1 MPRINRTSD
10 AIAVEAKVA
19 HELNSAYTFLLEHI
33 VLLVWSLFIFSG
45 VLLCIKAYKKRHPEH
60 PITKMLWAEK
70 TSPFDILKLTTKHLF
85 KSEYRTFLIF
95 LWAILSSGF
104 LVAKYTVPII
114 FAHTIII
121 DNAAP
126 VNSQAMYY
134 PTYAG
139 WGGNKVVTDPQKVLN
154 VWALEL
160 PSAIRAVG
168 NVDTLINTNSG
179 NPHVSLENLAP
190 DPTSGDPNQR
200 INYSYTV
207 TGLDFGLQHY
217 PDLILN
223 VEGSCNTDYN
233 WLDNTSSPVV
243 GSDPIVIADAYT
255 IFPNTSLAVN
265 EFISLNEGP
274 NPSALFFLGQ
284 ASAPAS
290 NWTWSALISSV
301 NRSSYWPGNDP
312 WYLTIQEPGSLS
324 PPQPGF
330 RVKPGRPALSCWQND
345 VWSYHGHE
353 SSVTELTPSSLP
365 DLNLSL
371 AMQDIFAHFLGLPK
385 IPVLALRLG
394 ISALKSSSTYQGGV
408 FNASSSSLYNDLE
421 RLVFASYIATVNTL
435 TETTLFASGS
445 NIENDLYN
453 ISGSNSIPAG
463 ADEFVIWS
471 TDVSTLSVR
480 ALIII
485 PVLTVTLWIIAITVL
500 LLRLPEIE
508 ELKVAVKATLADGK
522 EQAGETIKEDLGD
535 ALSGGN

>member
-10 AIAVEAKVA
+10 AIAVEAKVG

-33 VLLVWSLFIFSG
+33 VLLVWSLCIFSG
-45 VLLCIKAYKKRHPEH
+45 VLLSIKAYKKRHPEH
-60 PITKMLWAEK
+60 PITKMLWAKK
-70 TSPFDILKLTTKHLF
+70 TSPFDILKLTTKHVF

-95 LWAILSSGF
+95 LWAILSLGF

-114 FAHTIII
+114 FARYIII

-139 WGGNKVVTDPQKVLN
+139 WGGNKTETDPQKVLN

-179 NPHVSLENLAP
+179 NPQVSLENLAP
-190 DPTSGDPNQR
+190 DPTSNDPNQR
-200 INYSYTV
+200 LSYSYTV

-233 WLDNTSSPVV
+233 WLDDTSLTIS
-243 GSDPIVIADAYT
+243 SDPAVIADKYT
-255 IFPNTSLAVN
+255 VFPNTNQSFNDFVSTTN
-265 EFISLNEGP
+265 GP
-274 NPSALFFLGQ
+274 NPSALFFVGQ

-290 NWTWSALISSV
+290 NWTWSALVSSV

-312 WYLTIQEPGSLS
+312 WYLTVQKPGSLS
-324 PPQPGF
+324 PGEAGYY
-330 RVKPGRPALSCWQND
+330 VKPGRPALSCWQND

-365 DLNLSL
+365 GLNLSF
-371 AMQDIFAHFLGLPK
+371 AMQDIFSHFLGLPK
-385 IPVLALRLG
+385 IPVLAERLG
-394 ISALKSSSTYQGGV
+394 ISALKSASTYQGGV
-408 FNASSSSLYNDLE
+408 FNASSSSLYDDLE

-435 TETTLFASGS
+435 TETTLFANGS
-445 NIENDLYN
+445 DIENDLYA

-463 ADEFVIWS
+463 VDEFVIWS
-471 TDVSTLSVR
+471 TDVITLSVK

-508 ELKVAVKATLADGK
+508 ELKVAVKATLTDGK
-522 EQAGETIKEDLGD
+522 EQAGETIKNDLGD